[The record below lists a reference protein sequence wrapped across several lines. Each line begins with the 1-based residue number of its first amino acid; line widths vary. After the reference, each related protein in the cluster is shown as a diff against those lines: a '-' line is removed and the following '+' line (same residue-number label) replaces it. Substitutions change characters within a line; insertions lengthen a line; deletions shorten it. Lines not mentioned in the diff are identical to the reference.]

1 MKASMGIRLR
11 AAECMENCGIGNKC
25 TQMGRTVYRWIDNC
39 GAVNRCMDV
48 RDRVMDIRN
57 NVIEWLVNTFEIMNQ
72 HTPYPEINQQI
83 KQQFDG
89 YVVTA
94 SVIKPLVSGWTG
106 SAITGSMNA
115 LVPTDSKAFIPITL
129 IGSLSIL
136 GIMHHYISIMKTH
149 REVGVFIAALS
160 ADPKLAP
167 CVVQHMSDT
176 QNCFPC
182 SLDPDIS
189 KCKVATKVIEAISTL
204 KTDPEFIKHQNRYKM
219 SEWAIFSMI
228 PITSGMW
235 GIFSSFSQ
243 KEMNGS
249 LLTVALMI
257 SIANMILPFVNSY
270 FRYQFFT
277 ETVRR
282 IQSSAPGLEQG
293 SPVGTSYQGDMDG
306 TQHPG
311 HRKSAYRKVR
321 SGVSQISGEA
331 SRTASR
337 VSGMLSRAFGL
348 FSSVSKV
355 ASVSK
360 AVSSA
365 ARAPLQLNI
374 TPPPKLFGNGDLK
387 QQADNPLISPHD
399 MKDFMAQAAL
409 KEAKVP
415 PLKDPTQT
423 VIESLQ
429 RNAAEVSSEV
439 LGMGHPIN
447 GVLDDKKSVSENKGL
462 SIAGS
467 LRNSLQGV
475 FSEVG
480 SMTDAAGKALK
491 EGKSVTEGGSLG
503 AHVQGFASQV
513 QSMTQGGISSA
524 LEEAQMPPVEQDDT
538 YAEPT
543 PAGAPSLPAPLADAD
558 ELEKHALA
566 LEEGKQTGLSGENQ
580 KPSRVSPKPPQ
591 IIRRWSEL
599 GRMAVRWQAWF
610 ARK

>member
-115 LVPTDSKAFIPITL
+115 LVPTDSKAFIPLTF

-149 REVGVFIAALS
+149 REVEVFIAALS
-160 ADPKLAP
+160 ADPKFAST
-167 CVVQHMSDT
+167 VVQHMSGT

-204 KTDPEFIKHQNRYKM
+204 KTDPEFIKHQNRYRM

-228 PITSGMW
+228 LITSGMW

-321 SGVSQISGEA
+321 PGVSQISGEA

-360 AVSSA
+360 AVSSVA
-365 ARAPLQLNI
+365 SSAVRAPLELKI

-387 QQADNPLISPHD
+387 QRVDNPLISPHD

-409 KEAKVP
+409 KEVKVP
-415 PLKDPTQT
+415 LSKDPNQT

-429 RNAAEVSSEV
+429 RNAAQVSSEV
-439 LGMGHPIN
+439 LSMGHPIN
-447 GVLDDKKSVSENKGL
+447 GVLDDKKFVSENKGLSIAGSLKDSLAGRVQGVSREVKSVTDAADKALKEEKSVSENKGL

-467 LRNSLQGV
+467 LRNSLQ
-475 FSEVG
+475 
-480 SMTDAAGKALK
+480 
-491 EGKSVTEGGSLG
+491 
-503 AHVQGFASQV
+503 
-513 QSMTQGGISSA
+513 
-524 LEEAQMPPVEQDDT
+524 
-538 YAEPT
+538 
-543 PAGAPSLPAPLADAD
+543 
-558 ELEKHALA
+558 
-566 LEEGKQTGLSGENQ
+566 
-580 KPSRVSPKPPQ
+580 
-591 IIRRWSEL
+591 
-599 GRMAVRWQAWF
+599 
-610 ARK
+610 